1 MHGELRSSNG
11 YTKETCSMA
20 YQWNG
25 NEHRWGERVRVNIP
39 IQVSARLLAGI
50 DGCMKNLSLS
60 GALVKAGLALP
71 HAAPVE
77 GTAKLPAPSPAS
89 EAILAQVSRKL
100 NAPVAVDCCEFAP
113 TTVKDLLR
121 RSPVRLRP

>member
-11 YTKETCSMA
+11 YTKETCIMA

-60 GALVKAGLALP
+60 GALVKAGVDLPLHAL
-71 HAAPVE
+71 VE
-77 GTAKLPAPSPAS
+77 VTIKLPAPSPYA

-100 NAPVAVDCCEFAP
+100 EDTVAVEWCEFAP
-113 TTVKDLLR
+113 GVVKDLLR
-121 RSPVRLRP
+121 SPSVRLP